1 MLVHSYDLVA
11 FCAEKEGKRVDGIR
25 QWYFQVLNDVLDVD
39 LFITLHLNRRIVRVN
54 PEQS

>member
-11 FCAEKEGKRVDGIR
+11 SCAEKEGKRVDGIR